1 MTSLNAVYVKK
12 DPVYDMQLAT
22 KQFVDTSVGP
32 NNVTEILKTNAKEY
46 DFNDSTLDN
55 VTIVIL
61 YALPA
66 VGVT

>member
-1 MTSLNAVYVKK
+1 MAVYVKK

-22 KQFVDTSVGP
+22 KQIVDTSVGP

-46 DFNDSTLDN
+46 DLNDSTFDN

-61 YALPA
+61 HALSA